1 MKPETNV
8 WLGLAEDDFQNA
20 KLLWRNHRYGAT
32 VFFYQQAVEKI
43 LKAYIIESQNI
54 IPQKTHRIELLV
66 KEARLNRDEISPT
79 SVEELSKAY
88 IRVRY
93 PDLSRQYYT
102 KKENVKPLVVI
113 AERVY
118 LWTKKK
124 LKEI

>member
-20 KLLWRNHRYGAT
+20 KLLWSNHRYGAT

-54 IPQKTHRIELLV
+54 NPQKTHRIELLV
-66 KEARLNRDEISPT
+66 KEARLDSDEISPA

-93 PDLSRQYYT
+93 PDLNRQYYT
-102 KKENVKPLVVI
+102 KKEYVVPLVEI
-113 AERVY
+113 AERLY
-118 LWTKKK
+118 LWIEKK